1 MIAIPFR
8 DYNFKYKIIAGKRYI
23 FDRCRKKF
31 IMLNPEEWVRQNL
44 LMYLIE
50 DLKYPAGL
58 ISVEK
63 EIKVNQLR
71 KRYDIIVYNHD
82 RQPWMLVECKAPEI
96 PITDQSL
103 NQLLSYYRV
112 IQCPFW
118 LLSNGR
124 QTFCA
129 AVHNGSVGW
138 LHSLPVYE
146 L

>member
-1 MIAIPFR
+1 
-8 DYNFKYKIIAGKRYI
+8 
-23 FDRCRKKF
+23 
-31 IMLNPEEWVRQNL
+31 MLNPEEWVRQNL

-63 EIKVNQLR
+63 EIRVNQLR

-82 RQPWMLVECKAPEI
+82 RQPWMLVECKGPEI
-96 PITDQSL
+96 PITDLSL

-118 LLSNGR
+118 LLSNGH

-129 AVHNGSVGW
+129 AIDNGSVSW
-138 LHSLPVYE
+138 LESLPVYE